1 MNACQLHTGL
11 QLISHLFSYPNQ
23 PQASASVPAEP
34 VEMEAGA
41 LLEAMRSLAPVRLQN
56 EYVRLFINALPEV
69 PCAPYGSVYL
79 EDSLMGEST
88 VRVRE
93 IYRKYGVEATELPDH
108 IAVESEFL
116 AWLHGLAASDEA
128 AREDYR
134 YLLGHLKE
142 WTTIFFDRVEQHDQL
157 GCYRQ
162 SARLART
169 LLARI
174 N

>member
-1 MNACQLHTGL
+1 MRDGELHAGL
-11 QLISHLFSYPNQ
+11 GLISRLFTYPDQ
-23 PQASASVPAEP
+23 PLGLASVPG
-34 VEMEAGA
+34 EMEAGA
-41 LLEAMRSLAPVRLQN
+41 LLEAMHSLAPVRLQN

-79 EDSLMGEST
+79 EGSVMGEST
-88 VRVRE
+88 VRVGE
-93 IYRKYGVEATELPDH
+93 IYRKYGMETTELPDH

-116 AWLHGLAASDEA
+116 AWLHGKAADDEA
-128 AREDYR
+128 ARQDYH

-142 WTTIFFDRVEQHDQL
+142 WTSLFFDRVEQHDRL

>member
-1 MNACQLHTGL
+1 MRDGELHAGL
-11 QLISHLFSYPNQ
+11 GFISHLFTYPDQ
-23 PQASASVPAEP
+23 PLAPVPIPAEK
-34 VEMEAGA
+34 EAGE
-41 LLEAMRSLAPVRLQN
+41 LLEAMISLEPVRLQN

-79 EDSLMGEST
+79 EGSVMGEST

-93 IYRKYGVEATELPDH
+93 IYRKYGMETTELPDH

-116 AWLHGLAASDEA
+116 AWLHGVAASDEA
-128 AREDYR
+128 ARQDYD

-142 WTTIFFDRVEQHDQL
+142 WTTIFFDRVEQYDQL

-162 SARLART
+162 SAKLARA
-169 LLARI
+169 LLERI

>member
-1 MNACQLHTGL
+1 MREGELHDGL
-11 QLISHLFSYPNQ
+11 GLISCLFTYPDQ
-23 PQASASVPAEP
+23 PLALAKSPAEKETE
-34 VEMEAGA
+34 V
-41 LLEAMRSLAPVRLQN
+41 LLEAMNSLEPVRLQN

-79 EDSLMGEST
+79 EGSVMGEST
-88 VRVRE
+88 VRVHE
-93 IYRKYGVEATELPDH
+93 IYRKYGMETTELPDH

-116 AWLHGLAASDEA
+116 AWLHGVAGNDEA
-128 AREDYR
+128 ARQDYH
-134 YLLGHLKE
+134 YLLGHLKK
-142 WTTIFFDRVEQHDQL
+142 WTSLFFDRVEQHDQL

-169 LLARI
+169 LLEQI

>member
-1 MNACQLHTGL
+1 MRDGELHAGL
-11 QLISHLFSYPNQ
+11 GLISCLFTYPDQ
-23 PQASASVPAEP
+23 PPAPASVPAE
-34 VEMEAGA
+34 VDAGP
-41 LLEAMRSLAPVRLQN
+41 LLEMMRSLAPVRLQN

-79 EDSLMGEST
+79 EGSVMGEST
-88 VRVRE
+88 VRVGE
-93 IYRKYGVEATELPDH
+93 IYRKYGMETTELPDH

-116 AWLHGLAASDEA
+116 AWLHGVAADDEA
-128 AREDYR
+128 ARQDYD
-134 YLLGHLKE
+134 YLLWHFKE
-142 WTTIFFDRVEQHDQL
+142 WTSLFFARVEQHDQL

-169 LLARI
+169 ILERL

>member
-1 MNACQLHTGL
+1 MMTVGESHPGL
-11 QLISHLFSYPNQ
+11 ALVSCLFTYPDQ
-23 PQASASVPAEP
+23 PPAPAPIPGEP
-34 VEMEAGA
+34 EAEM

-79 EDSLMGEST
+79 EGSVMGEST
-88 VRVRE
+88 VRVGE
-93 IYRKYGVEATELPDH
+93 IYRKYGLETTELPDH

-116 AWLHGLAASDEA
+116 AWLHGEAAKDEA

-134 YLLGHLKE
+134 YLLDHLKE
-142 WTTIFFDRVEQHDQL
+142 WTSLFFARVEQHDQL

-162 SARLART
+162 SARLARD